1 MLNCC
6 LCGYKINKDFLI
18 PAAFFI
24 CDCCI
29 QIEINRPYR
38 FSFIDCSNKLYPEMF
53 ADLLAIEEGNA
64 R

>member
-29 QIEINRPYR
+29 QIEINGPYR

-53 ADLLAIEEGNA
+53 ADF
-64 R
+64 